1 MDVAKKLSRMSNV
14 CLLGAGMSDIGID
27 NGMDWYTKLF
37 YETVLSRCRFHSVR
51 DEMTKRKL
59 ESIGIKN
66 VLNTACPT
74 MWTLTEEAQRKI
86 PVRKARAVLTS
97 ITDYAFSPEQEKKM
111 LEILSK
117 EYEHV
122 IIWVQGSHDIDWY
135 LSRTVN
141 LDAYELVGPRID
153 QLNSILENPD
163 IDYIGTRLHAGIR
176 CLNRGHRSL
185 IVAVDN
191 RARQI
196 GRDTGLPVIERKD
209 FYNGKLG
216 SWINNPKKCEIAL
229 PVAEIEKWKTQWR

>member
-37 YETVLSRCRFHSVR
+37 YETVLSRCRFRSVR

-74 MWTLTEEAQRKI
+74 MWTLTEEAQGKI

-122 IIWVQGSHDIDWY
+122 IIWVQGSHDIDWC

-176 CLNRGHRSL
+176 CLNGGHRSL

-209 FYNGKLG
+209 FLKREAWVLD
-216 SWINNPKKCEIAL
+216 
-229 PVAEIEKWKTQWR
+229 Q